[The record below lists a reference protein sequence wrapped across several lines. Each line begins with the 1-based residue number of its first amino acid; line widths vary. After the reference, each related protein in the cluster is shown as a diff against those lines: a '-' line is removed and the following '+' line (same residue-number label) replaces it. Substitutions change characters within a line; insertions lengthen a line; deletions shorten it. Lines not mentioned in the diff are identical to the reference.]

1 MLLFLIGFMGSG
13 KSTLGKRLAKK
24 LGYEF
29 IDMDELLEE
38 REGLSVSEI
47 FSKKGEKYFR
57 SLENELIRSFDKQ
70 KKTVIATGGGAPCH
84 DDNMKLMNEKGIT
97 VYLKMSPGGLASRL
111 ENAKHLRPLIANL
124 KTEDLQDYISDKL
137 KEREEYYLESK
148 CIIKGENV
156 KPEHVISLV
165 YGNDHSG

>member
-1 MLLFLIGFMGSG
+1 
-13 KSTLGKRLAKK
+13 
-24 LGYEF
+24 
-29 IDMDELLEE
+29 
-38 REGLSVSEI
+38 
-47 FSKKGEKYFR
+47 
-57 SLENELIRSFDKQ
+57 
-70 KKTVIATGGGAPCH
+70 
-84 DDNMKLMNEKGIT
+84 

-165 YGNDHSG
+165 FGNDHSG